1 MKNHF
6 CYCRYFLLI
15 LILLNKNLV
24 TSESNIE
31 CRFDEQDDNIF
42 WIGETITGFVDFVN
56 KDNTD
61 LKLARIDGELIGE
74 VVALVRVETESDEV
88 EKEEEVKEIIFN
100 QKILVHPHHT
110 NGSFPVRRGKQRW
123 PFRFQLTEDLPPS
136 FEKKKID
143 IVKIHYYIRFSFIRP
158 EWHRFNIHKTCPIV
172 VKQPGRL
179 LSLTTLKTEK
189 TSRNGV
195 RLRVTFEKN
204 IVIAG
209 NNVSFNVDLIN
220 PKGALIRHVS
230 IVLTQYVEC
239 DSREKTFNIIK
250 QDLDYIKSLKHK
262 SINRNFQIPIPST
275 TPVTFEY
282 GNSITNHY
290 KLHFEVH
297 LRGIL
302 TNIKLE
308 VPIIVMDL
316 TPETNDNEDD
326 Q

>member
-1 MKNHF
+1 M
-6 CYCRYFLLI
+6 I
-15 LILLNKNLV
+15 LNKNLV
-24 TSESNIE
+24 ASESNTE

-100 QKILVHPHHT
+100 QKFLVHPHHT
-110 NGSFPVRRGKQRW
+110 N
-123 PFRFQLTEDLPPS
+123 
-136 FEKKKID
+136 
-143 IVKIHYYIRFSFIRP
+143 VKIHYYIRFSFIRP

-189 TSRNGV
+189 TNRNGV
-195 RLRVTFEKN
+195 RLRVTFDKN
-204 IVIAG
+204 VVIAG

-275 TPVTFEY
+275 TPVTFNF
-282 GNSITNHY
+282 GNSIANYY

-308 VPIIVMDL
+308 VPTIVMNL
-316 TPETNDNEDD
+316 IPETNDNEDD

>member
-1 MKNHF
+1 MKNHSR
-6 CYCRYFLLI
+6 YCRYFLLI

-110 NGSFPVRRGKQRW
+110 NGSFPVRRGKQSW

-136 FEKKKID
+136 FEQKKID
-143 IVKIHYYIRFSFIRP
+143 I
-158 EWHRFNIHKTCPIV
+158 HRFNIHKICLIV

-204 IVIAG
+204 VVIAG

-230 IVLTQYVEC
+230 IVLTQYVDC
-239 DSREKTFNIIK
+239 NFREKTFNIIK

-275 TPVTFEY
+275 TPVTFKFD
-282 GNSITNHY
+282 NSITNHY

-297 LRGIL
+297 LRGIF
-302 TNIKLE
+302 TIIKLE
-308 VPIIVMDL
+308 FPIIVMDL
-316 TPETNDNEDD
+316 IPETNDNEDD